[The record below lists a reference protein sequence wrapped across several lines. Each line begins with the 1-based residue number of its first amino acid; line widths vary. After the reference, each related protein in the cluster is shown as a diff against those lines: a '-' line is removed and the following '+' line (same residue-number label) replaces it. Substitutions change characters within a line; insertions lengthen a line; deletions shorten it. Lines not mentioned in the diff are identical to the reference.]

1 MTNTTTYTIIPTQD
15 RDYYHSLPTA
25 QLVEAVRYAVQSQTN
40 WQELAIALAE
50 RLVTK
55 QRALEEKHYDY
66 LADRYDADY

>member
-25 QLVEAVRYAVQSQTN
+25 QLVEAVRYAVPSQTN
-40 WQELAIALAE
+40 WHELAIALAE

-55 QRALEEKHYDY
+55 QRALEEARYDY
-66 LADRYDADY
+66 EAGY